1 MTRRVAVVGGGLSGL
16 AVSFSLLRRAERDG
30 LGIDLSLWE
39 SETRLG
45 GKICTL
51 SREGFRCE
59 TGPNGFL
66 DNVPQTLE
74 MVEELGLGDRLLR
87 STDAARRRYIFSG
100 GRLRALP
107 ESPAAFFRSD
117 LLSLRGRLR
126 IVGEYF
132 VPPRKETADGED
144 ETVASFIRRRLGAE
158 ALVKLID
165 PMTSGIYAG
174 DPEAMSMASC
184 FPRVVA
190 LERQYGG
197 MIRGMIAKQKE
208 ARAAGQKRAPGAGP
222 GGTLMSFENGLQEMI
237 DTLAAALGERKQTGA
252 PVRSLTVTGEGKA
265 RQYEL
270 TFADGNKISADAVIL
285 AVPAYEAAKIL
296 EGAVS
301 EAAERLRDIPYS
313 AVSVVHCGYDME
325 KAGRELDGFG
335 FLIPHAEK
343 RRILGSL
350 WTSSIFRNRAPEGK
364 ALLTTILGGA
374 RDPLTPHLDEAEL
387 HRVVQSELRI
397 TMNQQAPP
405 DFSLI
410 TRWEKAIPQYLVGH
424 EKRLGEIEEHTRGL
438 PGLFLVGNAYR
449 GIGFNDGIKA
459 ALQLA
464 PRVIEH
470 IGSNSPL

>member
-45 GKICTL
+45 GKIATL

-66 DNVPQTLE
+66 DNVPQTME

-87 STDAARRRYIFSG
+87 SSDAARRRYIFSG

-107 ESPAAFFRSD
+107 EGPAAFLRSD

-132 VPPRKETADGED
+132 VPPRKEAADGED
-144 ETVASFIRRRLGAE
+144 ETVASFIRRRLGEE
-158 ALVKLID
+158 ALQKLID

-174 DPEAMSMASC
+174 DPETMSMASC

-208 ARAAGQKRAPGAGP
+208 ARAAGQKRAAGAGP

-237 DTLAAALGERKQTGA
+237 DTLAAVLGDRRHTGA
-252 PVRSLTVTGEGKA
+252 PVRSLTVTGEGKD

-270 TFADGNKISADAVIL
+270 AFADGSKVSADAVIL
-285 AVPAYEAAKIL
+285 AVPAYEAARIL
-296 EGAVS
+296 EGAAS

-313 AVSVVHCGYDME
+313 AVSIVHCGYDM
-325 KAGRELDGFG
+325 KNTGRDLDGFG

-350 WTSSIFRNRAPEGK
+350 WTSSIFRNRAPAGK
-364 ALLTTILGGA
+364 TLLTIMVGGA
-374 RDPLTPHLDEAEL
+374 RDPRTPLLDEAEL
-387 HRVVQSELRI
+387 HRVVQSELRA

-405 DFSLI
+405 DFSRI

-424 EKRLGEIEEHTRGL
+424 EKCLREIEERTRRL
-438 PGLFLVGNAYR
+438 PGLFLIGNAYR
-449 GIGFNDGIKA
+449 GIGFNDCIKA
-459 ALQLA
+459 ALQIA

-470 IGSNSPL
+470 ISSTSPL